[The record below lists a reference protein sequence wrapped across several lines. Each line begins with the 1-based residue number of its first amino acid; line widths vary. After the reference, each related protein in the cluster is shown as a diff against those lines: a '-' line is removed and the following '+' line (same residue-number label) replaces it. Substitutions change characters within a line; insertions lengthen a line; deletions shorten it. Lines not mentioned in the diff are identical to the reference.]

1 MVDEDFL
8 ITNIKNNE
16 HNVLVSVLMCVI
28 NKNVYHGRELSE
40 KKEFSKEQIIFFIEN
55 GFSVKTAYEISEKE
69 WDKGSQVN
77 VVKFKDGKYLR
88 TDNNNIEEDNLD
100 NLPNY

>member
-1 MVDEDFL
+1 MNEEFL
-8 ITNIKNNE
+8 ITNIRNDEN
-16 HNVLVSVLMCVI
+16 NVLISVQICVI
-28 NKNVYHGRELSE
+28 NKNALNENELSE
-40 KKEFSKEQIIFFIEN
+40 KKEFSKDQIIFFIEN
-55 GFSVKTAYEISEKE
+55 GFSVKTAYEINEKE
-69 WDKGSQVN
+69 WNKGSQVN